1 MTRSD
6 VTIFMLAPIPF
17 EQYSYFLFASFS
29 TLLTEATSALTRQ
42 SNVWFRFQ
50 NYVTKSRPK
59 WSKIE
64 RHLLT
69 KKEVQRMKGSANT
82 MIGSITALL
91 LAVWTVACTSVQETP
106 PPAAPTVAQ
115 QPTAAKQEAAKAEPQ
130 KQETTKAVE
139 VEGVISS
146 VGQRTITFQLER
158 KGKVREE
165 VVGVDDKTNIEKGG
179 NNVKL
184 RDLQETD
191 KALINYEPDAYT
203 PAKSVKVIGKGE
215 IQKVGGDD

>member
-1 MTRSD
+1 
-6 VTIFMLAPIPF
+6 
-17 EQYSYFLFASFS
+17 
-29 TLLTEATSALTRQ
+29 
-42 SNVWFRFQ
+42 
-50 NYVTKSRPK
+50 
-59 WSKIE
+59 
-64 RHLLT
+64 
-69 KKEVQRMKGSANT
+69 MKGSANT

-106 PPAAPTVAQ
+106 PPAAPTVAL
-115 QPTAAKQEAAKAEPQ
+115 QPPAKQEAAKAEPQ
-130 KQETTKAVE
+130 KQESTKAETKAAKTKAVE